1 MISFTV
7 RMKFRSDDRQR
18 VAELLTALA
27 EASRSEPG
35 CSTYIPHI
43 VEGEPDTVV
52 IYEQYRDQKAVEA
65 HRASKHF
72 KECAVGGL
80 YQLML
85 ERQMENLTA
94 IA

>member
-7 RMKFRSDDRQR
+7 RMKFRPEDRQR
-18 VAELLTALA
+18 VSEILSALVA
-27 EASRSEPG
+27 ASRKEPG
-35 CSTYIPHI
+35 CVSYAAHT

-52 IYEQYRDQKAVEA
+52 IYEQYRDKQALEA

-72 KECAVGGL
+72 ETGAVAGL

-85 ERQMENLTA
+85 DREVENLCLVA
-94 IA
+94 

>member
-7 RMKFRSDDRQR
+7 RMKFRSEDRAR

-27 EASRSEPG
+27 RASREEAG
-35 CSTYIPHI
+35 CVTYVPHT

-52 IYEQYRDQKAVEA
+52 VYEQYRDQKAVEA
-65 HRASKHF
+65 HRGSPHF
-72 KECAVGGL
+72 RECAVGGL

-85 ERQMENLTA
+85 ERQVENLTA
-94 IA
+94 VV